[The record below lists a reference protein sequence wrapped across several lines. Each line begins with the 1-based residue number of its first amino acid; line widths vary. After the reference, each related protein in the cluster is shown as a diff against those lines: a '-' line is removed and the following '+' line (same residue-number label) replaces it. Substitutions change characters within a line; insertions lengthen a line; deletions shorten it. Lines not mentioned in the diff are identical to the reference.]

1 MPSLTIALS
10 KGRLQTDAL
19 EIFSRVGVQISPE
32 QLNSRRLM
40 VTDLE
45 ERYNFVFVKP
55 SDVPVYVE
63 YGTVDAGICGL
74 DVLMEH
80 SSDVHRPLD
89 LQIGRCRIAVA
100 GCKNEPKRSCFSTLR
115 VATKYPRIASQFF
128 QQKGLPVEVIELS
141 GSIELA
147 PLLGLSDRIVDLVET
162 GRTLQENGLEV
173 KEVVA
178 EISAQL
184 IVNRVSFQMK
194 RTAVTQLI
202 DSLAQA
208 VREKRC

>member
-1 MPSLTIALS
+1 MPDLTIALA
-10 KGRLQTDAL
+10 KGRLQADAL
-19 EIFSRVGVQISPE
+19 EIFSRAGVQISPE
-32 QLNSRRLM
+32 QLSSRKLM
-40 VTDLE
+40 VTDRQ

-63 YGTVDAGICGL
+63 YGTADAGICGL

-89 LQIGRCRIAVA
+89 LRIGRCRIAVA
-100 GCKNEPKRSCFSTLR
+100 GQKKEAQRGCLSTLR
-115 VATKYPRIASQFF
+115 VATKYPHIASQFF
-128 QQKGLPVEVIELS
+128 QQKGLPVEIIELS

-162 GRTLQENGLEV
+162 GRTLEENGLEV
-173 KEVVA
+173 KEVIA
-178 EISAQL
+178 ETTAQL

-194 RTAVTQLI
+194 RPAVTRLI
-202 DSLAQA
+202 DSLAEA
-208 VREKRC
+208 LKG

>member
-1 MPSLTIALS
+1 MPDLTIALA
-10 KGRLQTDAL
+10 KGRLQTDTL
-19 EIFSRVGVQISPE
+19 EIFSRIGVQIPPE
-32 QLNSRRLM
+32 QLSSRKLM
-40 VTDLE
+40 VTDKQE
-45 ERYNFVFVKP
+45 CYNFVFVKP

-63 YGTVDAGICGL
+63 YGTADAGICGL

-89 LQIGRCRIAVA
+89 LQIGRCLIAVA
-100 GCKNEPKRSCFSTLR
+100 GLKKEAQRGCLSTLR
-115 VATKYPRIASQFF
+115 IATKYPHIASQFF
-128 QQKGLPVEVIELS
+128 QQKGLPVEIIELS

-173 KEVVA
+173 KEVIA
-178 EISAQL
+178 ETTAQL

-194 RTAVTQLI
+194 RPAVTRLI
-202 DSLAQA
+202 DSLTEAL
-208 VREKRC
+208 RGKN

>member
-1 MPSLTIALS
+1 MPNLTIALA
-10 KGRLQTDAL
+10 KGRLQIDAL
-19 EIFSRVGVQISPE
+19 EIFSRAGVRLSPE

-40 VTDLE
+40 VSDLE

-63 YGTVDAGICGL
+63 YGTADAGICGL
-74 DVLMEH
+74 DVLMEQ

-100 GCKNEPKRSCFSTLR
+100 GRKHEPERGCLSTLR
-115 VATKYPRIASQFF
+115 VATKYPHITSQFF
-128 QQKGLPVEVIELS
+128 QQKGLPVEVIKLS

-162 GRTLQENGLEV
+162 GRTLEENGLEV
-173 KEVVA
+173 KEIIA
-178 EISAQL
+178 ETTAQL

-194 RTAVTQLI
+194 RPVVTHLI
-202 DSLAQA
+202 DSLTEAL
-208 VREKRC
+208 KGKI